1 MRNITARKIGQSEEK
16 FVRKETG
23 FKLMTYYQFS
33 NNDEIVTIFE
43 TLPYRVMCWTRHFD
57 KHYPIG

>member
-33 NNDEIVTIFE
+33 NNDEIVTIFK
-43 TLPYRVMCWTRHFD
+43 TLPYMVMS
-57 KHYPIG
+57 